1 MRSTKTKHLV
11 KHLQRQTLADA
22 TQRRVIRH
30 CLAGRKSKE
39 FPQGQGIAAAP
50 ADAALRL
57 DAFKIADQKHA
68 EITARRDGV
77 AAELFG
83 VERSTQV
90 FGMAVNVF
98 LAQDFLQPLIKDMPL
113 ALGKLIIRKPHAA
126 LLFLAPAK
134 THDNLR
140 KNINLLFS
148 FPIMP

>member
-1 MRSTKTKHLV
+1 MDFK
-11 KHLQRQTLADA
+11 RQALADTA
-22 TQRRVIRH
+22 QRGVIGH
-30 CLAGRKSKE
+30 GFGGCKAEE
-39 FPQGQGIAAAP
+39 FAQRQGIAAAP
-50 ADAALRL
+50 ADAALRV
-57 DAFKIADQKHA
+57 DALKIADQKHA
-68 EITARRDGV
+68 EIAARRDRF

-90 FGMAVNVF
+90 FDVAVKAA

-113 ALGKLIIRKPHAA
+113 ALGKLIIRKSHAA